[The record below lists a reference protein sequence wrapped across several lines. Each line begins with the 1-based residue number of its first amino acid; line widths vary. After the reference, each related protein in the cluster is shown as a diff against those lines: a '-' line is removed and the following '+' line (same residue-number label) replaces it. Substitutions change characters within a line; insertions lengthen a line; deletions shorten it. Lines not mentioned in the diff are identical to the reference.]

1 MTKEDDLTDMARRSY
16 GYGEWKAP
24 FWFIGP
30 EQGKGSQESNDNQE
44 RLAAWIRMGRPEVCD
59 CYLFHQEIHETRWH
73 GKIPKLQATWKSLIL
88 LLLTYHGR
96 SPTNDERRL
105 YQSSQ
110 WGRSGGETCVIE
122 LSGLAARSLQEPIDR
137 LQFRK
142 ERIEFI
148 RKSIE
153 SANPKPKFVIMYG
166 KSEEESW
173 NQIVSQVMRKD
184 EPVRI
189 GSTVFLFASHPQEH
203 GLRNEY
209 WIGLGKRLREA
220 VNAANI

>member
-1 MTKEDDLTDMARRSY
+1 MTKEDDLADMARRSY

-30 EQGKGSQESNDNQE
+30 EQGLSSQESDDNQE
-44 RLAAWIRMGRPEVCD
+44 RIAAWIRMGRPEICD
-59 CYLFHQEIHETRWH
+59 CYLFHQEIRETRWH
-73 GKIPKLQATWKSLIL
+73 GEIPILQATWKSLIL
-88 LLLTYHGR
+88 LLLTFHGQ
-96 SPTNDERRL
+96 SPTNNARRL

-110 WGRSGGETCVIE
+110 LGRSGGETCLIE
-122 LSGLAARSLQEPIDR
+122 LSGLAARNLQQSIDR
-137 LQFRK
+137 RQFRK

-153 SANPKPKFVIMYG
+153 SSDLKPKFVIMYG
-166 KSEEESW
+166 KGEEESW
-173 NQIVSQVMRKD
+173 KQIANQAIKKD
-184 EPVRI
+184 EPLRI
-189 GSTVFLFASHPQEH
+189 GPTVFLFASHPQER
-203 GLRNEY
+203 GLKNEY